1 MILVTGGSGQGK
13 RGFSQGAFVK
23 SGQASR
29 VVWCDGSKAGWD
41 IFMREKWGWN
51 FHLFIRRIMLGEVA
65 APLERMPS
73 MLAQR
78 LQETERPWTQ
88 EALKEL
94 ASFLV
99 QSLLEGNE
107 NRILVTEEIGCGIVP
122 ADPFERMYREETGR
136 VCCLAAAEA
145 RQVWRVCCGL
155 GQRIK

>member
-1 MILVTGGSGQGK
+1 
-13 RGFSQGAFVK
+13 
-23 SGQASR
+23 
-29 VVWCDGSKAGWD
+29 
-41 IFMREKWGWN
+41 
-51 FHLFIRRIMLGEVA
+51 MLGEVA
-65 APLERMPS
+65 VPLERMSS

-78 LQETERPWTQ
+78 LQEMELPRTQ
-88 EALKEL
+88 EARKGL